1 MLALPVCA
9 LTFSYSLLTST
20 EYYKVTT
27 WVIGLVFSYYIIIV
41 VTIITTWYEHVEQ
54 DCTIK
59 FYQNNVMHFQMLE
72 QNVRVRSFEGA
83 KQVPYPD
90 PNPNPNPNLT

>member
-9 LTFSYSLLTST
+9 LTFSYNLLTST

-41 VTIITTWYEHVEQ
+41 MTIITTWYVHVEQ

-59 FYQNNVMHFQMLE
+59 FYPNDVMHFQMLE
-72 QNVRVRSFEGA
+72 QNDRCQIF
-83 KQVPYPD
+83 
-90 PNPNPNPNLT
+90 